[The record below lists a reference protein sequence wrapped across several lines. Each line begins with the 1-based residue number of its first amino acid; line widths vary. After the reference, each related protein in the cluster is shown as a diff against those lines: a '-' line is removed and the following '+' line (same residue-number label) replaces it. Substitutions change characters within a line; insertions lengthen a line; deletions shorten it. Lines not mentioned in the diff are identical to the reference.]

1 MAESDASKTGTVDD
15 LESLLEIDPD
25 ALREAEFAQ
34 AQAILDT
41 MVGATIASAS
51 MEERGIVIEVTSGN
65 RYFFYGFIGN
75 VPSGPRDRPKES

>member
-1 MAESDASKTGTVDD
+1 MSKRETAGTVEE
-15 LESLLEIDPD
+15 LESLLQIDPD

-41 MVGATIASAS
+41 LVGETVASAT
-51 MEERGIVIEVTSGN
+51 MEDRRIVIVTRTGN

-75 VPSGPRDRPKES
+75 AHQPEGEAGA

>member
-1 MAESDASKTGTVDD
+1 MGEEETKTGTIDE

-41 MVGATIASAS
+41 MVGETIATAS
-51 MEERGIVIEVTSGN
+51 MEDRRIVIETTSGN
-65 RYFFYGFIGN
+65 RYFFYGFMGN
-75 VPSGPRDRPKES
+75 MPLPGGDS

>member
-1 MAESDASKTGTVDD
+1 MVSNPETAGTVEE

-41 MVGATIASAS
+41 LVGETVASAT
-51 MEERGIVIEVTSGN
+51 MEDRRIVIVTQTGN

-75 VPSGPRDRPKES
+75 AHQPEGEMGG

>member
-1 MAESDASKTGTVDD
+1 MGEEETTKTGTIDE

-41 MVGATIASAS
+41 MVGETIATAS
-51 MEERGIVIEVTSGN
+51 MEDRRIVIETTSGN
-65 RYFFYGFIGN
+65 RYFFYGFMGN
-75 VPSGPRDRPKES
+75 AALPGGDG

>member
-1 MAESDASKTGTVDD
+1 MSKPETGGTVEE
-15 LESLLEIDPD
+15 LESLLQIDPD

-41 MVGATIASAS
+41 LVGETVASAT
-51 MEERGIVIEVTSGN
+51 MEDRRIVVTTQSGN

-75 VPSGPRDRPKES
+75 AGRPKPEAGA